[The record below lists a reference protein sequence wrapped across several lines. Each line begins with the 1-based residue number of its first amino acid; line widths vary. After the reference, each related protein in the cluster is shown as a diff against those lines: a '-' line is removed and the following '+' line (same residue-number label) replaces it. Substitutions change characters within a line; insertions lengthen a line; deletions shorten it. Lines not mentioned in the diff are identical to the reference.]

1 MTIEETTETLRGL
14 EAKVIDL
21 QLAALQKSADDHE
34 RRLRLV
40 EETSTRF
47 NLLLM
52 LTVGGG
58 LLSLINLL
66 NTLFTFGK

>member
-1 MTIEETTETLRGL
+1 MTIEETTEKLRGL